1 MKDFIKGAFSDNGV
15 PSSSRIVS
23 AVCAL
28 SSIVWISHVV
38 WHTHA
43 LPDAVST
50 AGVTAFSTSHYV
62 ANKVA
67 GIFDKKQDT
76 QQTQQ

>member
-1 MKDFIKGAFSDNGV
+1 MQEFIKLAFSDGGS

-28 SSIVWISHVV
+28 ASIVWISHVV
-38 WHTHA
+38 YHTHA

-50 AGVTAFSTSHYV
+50 AGVTAFSTSHYL
-62 ANKVA
+62 ANKVT
-67 GIFDKKQDT
+67 GIFDKKKDEQS
-76 QQTQQ
+76 

>member
-1 MKDFIKGAFSDNGV
+1 MTIDFDFIKKAFSDNDI
-15 PSSSRIVS
+15 PSSSRIIS

-28 SSIVWISHVV
+28 ASIVWISHVV
-38 WHTHA
+38 YHTHA

-62 ANKVA
+62 ANKVSA
-67 GIFDKKQDT
+67 IFEKKE
-76 QQTQQ
+76 

>member
-1 MKDFIKGAFSDNGV
+1 MKQFIKGAFSDNGT

-28 SSIVWISHVV
+28 ASIVWISHVV
-38 WHTHA
+38 YHTHA
-43 LPDAVST
+43 LPDAVAT

-62 ANKVA
+62 ANKVGSA
-67 GIFDKKQDT
+67 VEAFSKK
-76 QQTQQ
+76 